1 MFPFHIIGLLTLQ
14 FIALIG
20 AFFFKAHVQRHE
32 LDKRFQRAGK
42 FLVIAIHVLIVLTIA
57 HAVAYHVMHGCVIT
71 QHVGCS
77 NTMNH

>member
-1 MFPFHIIGLLTLQ
+1 MFPFHVIGLLTLQ

-57 HAVAYHVMHGCVIT
+57 HAIIYHLHCGCPMTNHSCVKMMH
-71 QHVGCS
+71 H
-77 NTMNH
+77 